1 MSKYVKIVQELNFI
15 TLNVSVVIRLGRK
28 SSLNINVE
36 ETKEKNSEHKIILI
50 ESRVLTHQMIERNR

>member
-36 ETKEKNSEHKIILI
+36 ETKKKIQNKK
-50 ESRVLTHQMIERNR
+50 SSS